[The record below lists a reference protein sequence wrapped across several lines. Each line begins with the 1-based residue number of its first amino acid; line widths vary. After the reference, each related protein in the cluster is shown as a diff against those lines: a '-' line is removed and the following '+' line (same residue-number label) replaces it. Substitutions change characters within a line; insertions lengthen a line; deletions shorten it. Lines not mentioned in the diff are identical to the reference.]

1 MTSNFLSFANSRLQC
16 MKIMPY
22 AVGGAEQ
29 MLCTFFASMITNEHI
44 LQKLSRVAQ
53 PKHTVYLIKIIL

>member
-1 MTSNFLSFANSRLQC
+1 
-16 MKIMPY
+16 MPY